1 MRKIFI
7 ILKGLI
13 VGGTM
18 MVPGVS
24 GGSMAM
30 VLGIYDE
37 LISSVSSFFKH
48 KKKSLIFLL
57 LFLAGALS
65 GMLLFS
71 KPLGNLLTEYPVV
84 LMYFFMGAVA
94 GSIPMILR
102 KAQILKRRDPTEP
115 AVKKKRPVDY
125 LLWVLFLALGILAV
139 MLLGLLPKD
148 LLSFEQHSFIFYL
161 MLFLAGIVAAIAL
174 VLPGISVSHMFYMLG
189 LYEPILSMFEAGL
202 SAQWF
207 SLIPLAI
214 GLLAGIMLTTRIL
227 ELAMLRQP
235 TPTYLII
242 LGFLIGSIFD
252 VFPGVPVGWEIPVC
266 ILLFSAGFLIIFF
279 LSKIEERQEAQREAE
294 EAE

>member
-1 MRKIFI
+1 
-7 ILKGLI
+7 
-13 VGGTM
+13 
-18 MVPGVS
+18 
-24 GGSMAM
+24 
-30 VLGIYDE
+30 
-37 LISSVSSFFKH
+37 
-48 KKKSLIFLL
+48 
-57 LFLAGALS
+57 
-65 GMLLFS
+65 MLLFS

>member
-1 MRKIFI
+1 
-7 ILKGLI
+7 
-13 VGGTM
+13 M

-48 KKKSLIFLL
+48 KKKSLVFLL

-65 GMLLFS
+65 GMLLFA
-71 KPLGNLLTEYPVV
+71 KQLENLLTQHKVI

-102 KAQILKRRDPTEP
+102 KAQILRRRDPTEP
-115 AVKKKRPVDY
+115 AAKKKRPVDY
-125 LLWVLFLALGILAV
+125 LLWMLFLALGILAV
-139 MLLGLLPKD
+139 MLLGLLPHD
-148 LLSFEQHSFIFYL
+148 LLSFEQQNFYFYL
-161 MLFLAGIVAAIAL
+161 MLFFAGIIAAIAL

-189 LYEPILSMFEAGL
+189 LYEPILDMFSTGF
-202 SAQWF
+202 SVRWF
-207 SLIPLAI
+207 SLFPLAV
-214 GLLAGIMLTTRIL
+214 GLLAGIILTTRVL

-242 LGFLIGSIFD
+242 LGFLIGSIFS
-252 VFPGVPVGWEIPVC
+252 VFPGVPAGWDIPVC
-266 ILLFSAGFLIIFF
+266 ILLFMAGFLIIFF